1 MMDNK
6 HDSKAYEAPQVYSL
20 GTVEQMTERL
30 NKVGSATDKF
40 TALTGLIAWFAHR
53 GYHGLAM
60 PTWERK
66 FRVIGDWVQ
75 NFVHGREVVSLE
87 TVQQPRAA
95 FEEFAARISLNTEYA
110 YTPRKLRV
118 ITIGAGFS
126 GLLIAHKFEHR
137 FPELKD
143 LVDHTILEARSD
155 VGGTW

>member
-1 MMDNK
+1 MD
-6 HDSKAYEAPQVYSL
+6 Q
-20 GTVEQMTERL
+20 
-30 NKVGSATDKF
+30 
-40 TALTGLIAWFAHR
+40 
-53 GYHGLAM
+53 
-60 PTWERK
+60 
-66 FRVIGDWVQ
+66 
-75 NFVHGREVVSLE
+75 
-87 TVQQPRAA
+87 A